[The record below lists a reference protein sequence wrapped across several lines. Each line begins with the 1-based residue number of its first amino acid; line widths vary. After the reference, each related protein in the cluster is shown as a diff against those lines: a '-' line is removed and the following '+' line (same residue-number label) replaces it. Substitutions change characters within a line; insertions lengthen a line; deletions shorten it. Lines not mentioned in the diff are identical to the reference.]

1 MSKHLSHHWHH
12 LHQFDSGNPE
22 GERRTTLVVGVTAA
36 MMVVEILAGWLTGSM
51 ALLAD
56 GWHMAT
62 HAFALGIT
70 LLAYQLSRRWALNPQ
85 FSFGSWKIE
94 IIGSFASAIV
104 LLMIAGWM
112 LVESGLRLFSPLSI
126 QFGEAV
132 AVAVIGLVVNLV
144 CALLL
149 HQTDHSHHHGHDHA
163 HGPHHSDDR
172 RDHAKHDHVDE
183 KHHHAEHAHE
193 DLNLKSAYIHVVTDA
208 ATSVLAILALLGAQY
223 TGLNALDPIMG
234 LVGALLVGSWSIG
247 LIKQSGAILMDKQAP
262 QRLLNKIRLHIE
274 QDGDAELVD
283 LHVWQVGKNVYS
295 CILVIVADEPKSAND
310 YRKALSEFTELAHI
324 TVEVNRCPG
333 QACQALQP

>member
-1 MSKHLSHHWHH
+1 MSKHLSQDWHH
-12 LHQFDSGNPE
+12 QHQFDAGNPS
-22 GERRTTLVVGVTAA
+22 GERRTTVVVGVTAA
-36 MMVVEILAGWLTGSM
+36 MMMVEIFAGWLTGSM

-70 LLAYQLSRRWALNPQ
+70 VLAYQLSRRWALNPQ

-104 LLMIAGWM
+104 LFMIAGWM
-112 LVESGLRLFSPLSI
+112 LVESGMRLFSPVSI
-126 QFGEAV
+126 QFGEAI

-144 CALLL
+144 CAVLLY
-149 HQTDHSHHHGHDHA
+149 QTNHEHHHHGHK
-163 HGPHHSDDR
+163 HGHTHQ
-172 RDHAKHDHVDE
+172 
-183 KHHHAEHAHE
+183 

-223 TGLNALDPIMG
+223 TGLNALDPVMG
-234 LVGALLVGSWSIG
+234 VVGALLVGSWSIG
-247 LIKQSGAILMDKQAP
+247 LIKQSSAILMDKQAP
-262 QRLLNKIRLHIE
+262 QTLLDTIRSHIE

-283 LHVWQVGKNVYS
+283 LHVWQVGKMVYS
-295 CILVIVADEPKSAND
+295 CIIVIVADQPKTANE
-310 YRKALSEFTELAHI
+310 YRKLLSDFKELVHI

-333 QACQALQP
+333 QAC